1 MREGEAGAPRGT
13 GQRSRAIEVVLV
25 DSLPVV
31 RAGLSLF
38 ISGQPGMHVAAEA
51 STADRAL
58 EAIRRIRGRSKV
70 VVLVGLNLSG
80 AEDGFWLIRSI
91 RETYPSIR
99 ILACASSADP
109 LTTSRAL
116 FSGADGVANKSAE
129 PEEFLD
135 ALRSVADG
143 GVVLQGL
150 GIDALGP
157 ITERIDRQRDQA
169 SVLTA
174 RERDVL
180 RVAAAGLT
188 ARQKGSRLGLRERT
202 VTTHLCRIYR
212 KLGVSS
218 RVGALSAAADAG
230 VLSLSSVG

>member
-1 MREGEAGAPRGT
+1 MRTGETVAPRGT
-13 GQRSRAIEVVLV
+13 GQSSRTIEVVLV

-51 STADRAL
+51 STADAAL
-58 EAIRRIRGRSKV
+58 EAIRRIRSRSKM

-91 RETYPSIR
+91 RETYPTIR
-99 ILACASSADP
+99 ILACAGSADP
-109 LTTSRAL
+109 VTTSRAL

-188 ARQKGSRLGLRERT
+188 ARQMGSRLGLRERT

-230 VLSLSSVG
+230 VLSLSSIS